1 MHTPLVYNKT
11 SHTTQRRVAFTMVM
25 YSSTTCFQCPNHK
38 SIQFFFVVSLFVRY
52 FTSFL
57 AQYFFLQCKFT
68 FRNEWLKMHK
78 RATIY
83 TDWYYNPMNTLLL
96 RSMIRRNKKKISSQN
111 GLFYEDANLLNYFD
125 PSKNSF
131 DRNDMREQKLT
142 LDVVQHQFARR
153 AQRFLVYFMSGCVA
167 WIVSMP
173 HRMPYTVLKA
183 IWCDGR
189 YKDILRKGHAE
200 ISVVFIV
207 LQ

>member
-1 MHTPLVYNKT
+1 MQIHIPEWMAEN
-11 SHTTQRRVAFTMVM
+11 
-25 YSSTTCFQCPNHK
+25 
-38 SIQFFFVVSLFVRY
+38 
-52 FTSFL
+52 
-57 AQYFFLQCKFT
+57 AQKGNDIHRLILQPH
-68 FRNEWLKMHK
+68 EY
-78 RATIY
+78 ATADCCVPWFAEI
-83 TDWYYNPMNTLLL
+83 
-96 RSMIRRNKKKISSQN
+96 KKKISSQN
-111 GLFYEDANLLNYFD
+111 GFFYEDANLLNYFD

-142 LDVVQHQFARR
+142 LNVVQHQFARR
-153 AQRFLVYFMSGCVA
+153 APRFLVYFMSGCVA